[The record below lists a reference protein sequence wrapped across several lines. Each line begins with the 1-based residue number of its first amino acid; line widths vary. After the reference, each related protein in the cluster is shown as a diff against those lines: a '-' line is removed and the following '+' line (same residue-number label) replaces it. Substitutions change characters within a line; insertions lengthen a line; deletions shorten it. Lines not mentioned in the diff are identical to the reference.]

1 MPPGL
6 VDGRKANRW
15 ADISQA
21 LYVRVSVLPRSM
33 RVWGIEVSR
42 RDSMSLRG
50 AVVRVGHRVAC
61 GMLLATVV
69 ALAGCGGSSSSSSTG
84 TSDAAKTTAG
94 AAITQA
100 SSGGGSAGGLKGAAA
115 VGRSHSASRTNGA
128 ALKGALVKFASC
140 LRENGVK
147 LPAPNTAGK
156 GPVFDTKGV
165 NTKSAQFRAAE
176 TKCSGVLRAAFKAGT
191 GRAGSARA
199 AGPAGTVK
207 PAPVVRPKV
216 KVPPAITH
224 ELEHFTACMR
234 EHGVAGFPEPEGAS
248 FNVTHLHLNSKS
260 TGYKAAEKA
269 CEPIL
274 QAAFSAK

>member
-1 MPPGL
+1 MNL
-6 VDGRKANRW
+6 
-15 ADISQA
+15 
-21 LYVRVSVLPRSM
+21 
-33 RVWGIEVSR
+33 E
-42 RDSMSLRG
+42 G
-50 AVVRVGHRVAC
+50 AVARVGHRVAC
-61 GMLLATVV
+61 AMLVIAVV
-69 ALAGCGGSSSSSSTG
+69 ALAGCGGSSSGSSTG
-84 TSDAAKTTAG
+84 TSDVAKTTASV
-94 AAITQA
+94 AATQTA
-100 SSGGGSAGGLKGAAA
+100 SGGGSAGLKGGAA
-115 VGRSHSASRTNGA
+115 VGRSHSAGRTNGA
-128 ALKGALVKFASC
+128 ALRGALVKFASC

-191 GRAGSARA
+191 GRAGSTPGGASGSARA
-199 AGPAGTVK
+199 AGPTGSVK
-207 PAPVVRPKV
+207 PAPALRPKV

-234 EHGVAGFPEPEGAS
+234 EHGVTGFPEPEGAS
-248 FNVTHLHLNSKS
+248 FNVTDRHLNSKS
-260 TGYKAAEKA
+260 AQYKAAEKA